1 MRAAGEVKLMYGGG
15 EAMEPVRVETTL
27 VGVAQLRE

>member
-1 MRAAGEVKLMYGGG
+1 MYGGG
-15 EAMEPVRVETTL
+15 DAMEPMWVETTL